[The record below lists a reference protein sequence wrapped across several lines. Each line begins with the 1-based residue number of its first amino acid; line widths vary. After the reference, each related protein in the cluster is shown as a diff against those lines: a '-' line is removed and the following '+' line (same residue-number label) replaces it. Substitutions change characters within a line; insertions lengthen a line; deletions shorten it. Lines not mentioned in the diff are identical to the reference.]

1 MIDSGALAVPA
12 AGALSSAVMLLPPS
26 WPSAFENSWTARERD
41 AMFAALVPVD
51 GFGNRPVVAL
61 GLTVVPSRTAF
72 A

>member
-1 MIDSGALAVPA
+1 
-12 AGALSSAVMLLPPS
+12 MLLPPS
-26 WPSAFENSWTARERD
+26 WPSAFENSCTARERD